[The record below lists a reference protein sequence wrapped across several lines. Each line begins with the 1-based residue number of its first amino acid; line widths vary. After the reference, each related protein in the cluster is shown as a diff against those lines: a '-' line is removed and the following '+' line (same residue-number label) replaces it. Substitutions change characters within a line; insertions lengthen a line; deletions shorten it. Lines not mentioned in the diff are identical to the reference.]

1 MWLNGKGENHIVSG
15 MKQNPGKD
23 RGLGRDVAANDPLG
37 NNSEIGRKL
46 KQYYDELLTP
56 EVPDRFSK
64 LLQEL
69 EKHELPQT
77 VTEE

>member
-1 MWLNGKGENHIVSG
+1 MSG
-15 MKQNPGKD
+15 MNYKKPGKN
-23 RGLGRDVAANDPLG
+23 RGEGRDVTNDPLG

-56 EVPDRFSK
+56 EIPDRFSK

-69 EKHELPQT
+69 EKHELPQSA
-77 VTEE
+77 TEE

>member
-1 MWLNGKGENHIVSG
+1 MNQK
-15 MKQNPGKD
+15 NPDKN
-23 RGLGRDVAANDPLG
+23 RGLGRDIAANDPLG

-56 EVPDRFSK
+56 DVPDRFSK

-69 EKHELPQT
+69 EKHELPQSA
-77 VTEE
+77 TEE